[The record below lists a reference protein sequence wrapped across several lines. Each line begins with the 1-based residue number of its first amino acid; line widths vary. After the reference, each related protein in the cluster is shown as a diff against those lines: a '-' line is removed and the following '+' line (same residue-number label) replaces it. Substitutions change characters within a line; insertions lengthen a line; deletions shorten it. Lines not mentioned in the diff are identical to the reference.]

1 LNGKILINKNIY
13 IVTMSAIKPKRTPA
27 VYALVTWM
35 VINAVFM
42 ALEVTV
48 FNDAADLNNSILLV
62 LWAAST
68 VGMLLMKK
76 YGAAF
81 ATFTLIYAFSFN
93 AFNAIYFGL
102 YLLNVPSAII
112 NAVAAVYMFISIFK
126 NKFT

>member
-1 LNGKILINKNIY
+1 
-13 IVTMSAIKPKRTPA
+13 MSEIKPKRTPA
-27 VYALVTWM
+27 VYAIVTWM

-68 VGMLLMKK
+68 AGMLLMKK
-76 YGAAF
+76 YGAAI

-93 AFNAIYFGL
+93 AFNIIYFGL
-102 YLLNVPSAII
+102 YVLNGPSAII
-112 NAVAAVYMFISIFK
+112 NFVAAVYMFISIFQ
-126 NKFT
+126 NKFI